1 MDLGYGIESALNA
14 EIMAIAYTK
23 RIDVSF
29 VALLLYMQCS

>member
-14 EIMAIAYTK
+14 GIMAIAYIR